1 MAAKVA
7 AYVAGQYRR
16 RVNFKD
22 QSSFDAWL
30 DLVLPKIFE
39 GHEKSADL
47 GVRFANDMRELEL
60 PDLRDGFKFEPITSI
75 NRAQLATSLAV
86 VGPVRQNKKAD
97 EIAQMDIS
105 PIMEKAMLTQ
115 AKRDAE
121 KEVAG
126 ATLRHVQN
134 GGRRSVENGISEDK
148 VALGYVRVTREN
160 PCFFCAMLA
169 SRGLEYGVYGED
181 SFDRSDARFVGP
193 GDAKVHDRCQCSLKP
208 VYRPDDEV
216 LADNARF
223 EAMWY
228 DLSGQGDADPMT
240 NFRRNYEGRPITK
253 S

>member
-1 MAAKVA
+1 MA
-7 AYVAGQYRR
+7 AYVASQYRR
-16 RVNFKD
+16 RVDFRNPA
-22 QSSFDAWL
+22 SFQAWL
-30 DLVLPKIFE
+30 DLVLPRILE
-39 GHEKSADL
+39 GHEQSADL
-47 GVRFANDMRELEL
+47 GAKWGNKMRELEF
-60 PDLRDGFKFEPITSI
+60 PDMRDGFQFEPITSI
-75 NRAQLATSLAV
+75 NREQLTTSLAV
-86 VGPVRQNKKAD
+86 VGPVRQRKKAD

-105 PIMEKAMLTQ
+105 PTMEKAMLTQ
-115 AKRDAE
+115 AKRMAE
-121 KEVAG
+121 KEIAG

-169 SRGLEYGVYGED
+169 SRGLEYGTYGED

-208 VYRPDDEV
+208 VYRRDDEI
-216 LADNARF
+216 LADNMRF

-228 DLSGQGDADPMT
+228 DLSGKGDADPLT